1 MLSEPMSGTTAGQL
15 GVAAFVVDEDQ
26 VERVAGDLAT
36 RLANGPTRSYGAIRA
51 LLKAWSSGGVAGA
64 DALILDLTMALHTA
78 EDARKGR
85 TARAEA
91 VIRGEEPAPVAFL
104 GK

>member
-1 MLSEPMSGTTAGQL
+1 
-15 GVAAFVVDEDQ
+15 
-26 VERVAGDLAT
+26 
-36 RLANGPTRSYGAIRA
+36 
-51 LLKAWSSGGVAGA
+51 VAGA